1 MASFLEQ
8 YWKLQ
13 RYADSQYK
21 DAVVLVE
28 KGSFMECYSLPGG
41 LGRAERVAQ
50 VLNMII
56 TKCNKNLP
64 IGETNP
70 NMVGFP
76 KNAHDKNVPV
86 MIACGMTIV
95 WVEQVWDNWR
105 KMVSGREITR
115 VITPGTYMEH
125 PPSEDGYHIGC
136 VQTVTSP
143 LLLSSGGGGGGDSKH
158 YVAVMDTSVGTVET
172 MRLDHDDDLVWFAN
186 VYNPREM
193 LCVNGNDLV
202 HELFNRIMYKKDA
215 GPYNDKAY
223 QSHLLDK
230 VYPESAG
237 NDLEPVFRTAVVC
250 LLDFVNTCHPKA
262 LTRLTYPKEVWSTHM
277 SLHNNAVGQLDLL
290 RSDRGPGVLGTLN
303 KTRTAMGRRLLAR
316 RLLRPMVN
324 RVDMTDAYDEID
336 RFLRD
341 DLWRS
346 VQSALLCKIPDI
358 ERIMKRI
365 DTDIANEH
373 EIMSLHR
380 SIRLIHDSVYVECD
394 TSFIGAWDD
403 AFDCDTMEFVPAHDT
418 TLDRLRRVCEN
429 ARHEVDT
436 MVMNR
441 FGQHAKLE
449 FIKNEYQLVATT
461 KKGELLR
468 KQHKDVL
475 QLTRV
480 NASVVKLTGP
490 EIDPY
495 VDALSK
501 AYIDEQEQHKKA
513 FALWRTTLSRSF
525 GHAVR
530 VVSRAVATL
539 DCACAKAE
547 CAVVFKQVRPCVC
560 DSTESFVVA
569 EELKHP
575 LLENYV
581 GNDCTLDASIGG
593 ILLYGINGAG
603 KSCYSKSIAINV
615 VMAQAGF
622 FVHARSFR
630 FAPFTK
636 LFTRIQCD
644 DNVYKGMS
652 SFMVEM
658 HELRSILRLADE
670 RSLVIGDELCKGTED
685 LSAVSLVG
693 ASIKWMSDQRVKYVF
708 ATHLHKLPT
717 IDFVK
722 NIPNVRIKHMK
733 SEYNSQLGKLVF
745 LRKLG
750 DGQGDPLYGI
760 EIARQILGVPQ
771 VANMAMLARQ
781 QLLTDTSTNHD
792 KPKKSRYNKQIIVK
806 ECAHCKST
814 KSLHTH
820 HIVPQ
825 QSFSKNDTLHMNKR
839 DNLIVLCHRCHDDVH
854 KGSLHLQMM
863 DTVQGRLAVF
873 R

>member
-1 MASFLEQ
+1 MASFLDQ

-13 RYADSQYK
+13 RDADSKYK

-28 KGSFMECYSLPGG
+28 KGSFMECYSLPGV

-76 KNAHDKNVPV
+76 KTAHDKNVPV

-105 KMVSGREITR
+105 KTVSGREITR

-125 PPSEDGYHIGC
+125 PPSDDGYHIGC

-143 LLLSSGGGGGGDSKH
+143 FVSSDSKH

-193 LCVNGNDLV
+193 LCITGNDLV
-202 HELFNRIMYKKDA
+202 HELFDRIMYKKDTA
-215 GPYNDKAY
+215 PYNDKAY
-223 QSHLLDK
+223 QAHLLDK

-237 NDLEPVFRTAVVC
+237 NDLAPVFRTAVVC
-250 LLDFVNTCHPKA
+250 LLDFVHTCHPKA
-262 LTRLTYPKEVWSTHM
+262 LARLTYPKEVWSTHM
-277 SLHNNAVGQLDLL
+277 SLHNNAVGQLDLV
-290 RSDRGPGVLGTLN
+290 RSERGSGVLGALN

-324 RVDMTDAYDEID
+324 PVDMTNAYDEVD
-336 RFLRD
+336 RLLRD

-358 ERIMKRI
+358 ERLMKRI
-365 DTDIANEH
+365 DTGIANEH
-373 EIMSLHR
+373 EIASLHR
-380 SIRLIHDSVYVECD
+380 SIRLIHDSVYVVDD
-394 TSFIGAWDD
+394 TSFVNAWDG
-403 AFDCDTMEFVPAHDT
+403 AFDCDTMEFVSAHDT
-418 TLDRLRRVCEN
+418 TLDKLRREREN
-429 ARHEVDT
+429 ARHDCDT

-449 FIKNEYQLVATT
+449 FKNEYQLVTT
-461 KKGELLR
+461 AKKGDLLR
-468 KQHKDVL
+468 KQHKDV
-475 QLTRV
+475 QVTRV
-480 NASVVKLTGP
+480 NASVVKLTGS

-495 VDALSK
+495 VNALSK
-501 AYIDEQEQHKKA
+501 TSLDEQEQHKKT
-513 FALWRTTLSRSF
+513 FALWRSTLSATF
-525 GHAVR
+525 GDAVR
-530 VVSRAVATL
+530 AVSRAVAIL

-560 DSTESFVVA
+560 DSVTESFVVA

-581 GNDCTLDASIGG
+581 GNDCLLDASNGG

-622 FVHARSFR
+622 FVNARSFR

-652 SFMVEM
+652 SFTVEM

-722 NIPNVRIKHMK
+722 NIPNLRIKHMK

-745 LRKLG
+745 LRKLD

-771 VANMAMLARQ
+771 VANMAMMARQ
-781 QLLTDTSTNHD
+781 QLLDSND
-792 KPKKSRYNKQIIVK
+792 KPKKSRYNKKIIVQ

-814 KSLHTH
+814 KNLHTH

-825 QSFSKNDTLHMNKR
+825 QSFSKKESLDMNKR
-839 DNLIVLCHRCHDDVH
+839 DNLIVLCHKCHDSVH
-854 KGSLHLQMM
+854 NGSLHLQMM
-863 DTVQGRLAVF
+863 DTVQGKLAVF

>member
-1 MASFLEQ
+1 MASFLDQ

-13 RYADSQYK
+13 RDADSKYK

-76 KNAHDKNVPV
+76 KTAHDKNVPV

-105 KMVSGREITR
+105 KTVSGREITR
-115 VITPGTYMEH
+115 VVTPGTYMEH
-125 PPSEDGYHIGC
+125 PPSDDGYHIGC

-143 LLLSSGGGGGGDSKH
+143 FLSSDSKH

-193 LCVNGNDLV
+193 LCINGNDLV
-202 HELFNRIMYKKDA
+202 NELFDRIMYKKEA

-223 QSHLLDK
+223 QTHFLDK

-237 NDLEPVFRTAVVC
+237 NDLAPVFRTAVVC

-262 LTRLTYPKEVWSTHM
+262 LTHLIYPKEVWSTHM

-290 RSDRGPGVLGTLN
+290 RSERGSGVLGTLN

-341 DLWRS
+341 DLWQS

-358 ERIMKRI
+358 ERLMKRV
-365 DTDIANEH
+365 DMGIANEH
-373 EIMSLHR
+373 EIASLHR

-394 TSFIGAWDD
+394 TSFVNAWDD
-403 AFDCDTMEFVPAHDT
+403 AFDCDTMEFVSAHDT
-418 TLDRLRRVCEN
+418 TLDKLRRAREN

-436 MVMNR
+436 MMMNR

-449 FIKNEYQLVATT
+449 FKNEYQIVTT
-461 KKGELLR
+461 AKKADLLR
-468 KQHKDVL
+468 KQHADVYV
-475 QLTRV
+475 TRV
-480 NASVVKLTGP
+480 NASAVKLTGP

-495 VDALSK
+495 VDALTKTSL
-501 AYIDEQEQHKKA
+501 DEQEQHKKT
-513 FALWRTTLSRSF
+513 FALWKSTLSEAF
-525 GHAVR
+525 GYAVR
-530 VVSRAVATL
+530 AVSRAVANL

-569 EELKHP
+569 EDLKHP

-581 GNDCTLDASIGG
+581 GNDCVLDASNGG

-652 SFMVEM
+652 SFTVEM

-708 ATHLHKLPT
+708 ATHLHKLPA
-717 IDFVK
+717 IEFVK
-722 NIPNVRIKHMK
+722 NIPNLRIKHMK

-745 LRKLG
+745 LRKLE

-771 VANMAMLARQ
+771 VANMAMMARQ
-781 QLLTDTSTNHD
+781 QLLDLND
-792 KPKKSRYNKQIIVK
+792 KPKKCRYNKTIIVQ

-814 KSLHTH
+814 KNLHTH

-825 QSFSKNDTLHMNKR
+825 QSFSKKETLDMNKR
-839 DNLIVLCHRCHDDVH
+839 DNLIVLCHKCHDNVH
-854 KGSLHLQMM
+854 NGSLHIQMIDTLQ
-863 DTVQGRLAVF
+863 GKLAVF